1 MINNSQMHVTRAL
14 AYTLTHTDTCA
25 REKPTNAHTRTR
37 AHAHTQVLSMLIEV
51 KKMDSRFQT
60 FTNLYVHSKQ
70 EEIEEKTKIKDQ
82 KDEMFQPDGE
92 TNNGGSHGDLQAQDL
107 SRSLSKAG
115 TTATYLSSA
124 VTATPFK

>member
-14 AYTLTHTDTCA
+14 AHTLTHTHTRA
-25 REKPTNAHTRTR
+25 RAPTNPR

-82 KDEMFQPDGE
+82 KDEMLQPDGE
-92 TNNGGSHGDLQAQDL
+92 INNGGSHGNLQAQDL
-107 SRSLSKAG
+107 SRSLSKTG